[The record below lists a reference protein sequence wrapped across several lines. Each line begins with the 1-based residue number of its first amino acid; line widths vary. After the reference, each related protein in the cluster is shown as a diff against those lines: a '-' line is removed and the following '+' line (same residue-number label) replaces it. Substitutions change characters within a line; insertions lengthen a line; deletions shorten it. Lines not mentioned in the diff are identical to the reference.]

1 MARFR
6 PGSGF
11 RMKLSSNTRCC
22 RRCAGARPYRMH
34 WGVATILAAMAFA
47 LSLAGPTTVRAAGAA
62 ASEPVPWEKL
72 ELHHD
77 WMLQSS
83 CVANTGGEQISEVGF
98 STKGWHSTTVPSTV
112 VAALVAD
119 KTYPNPYFAMNL
131 RSLPGGDH
139 PQGKN
144 FSLLPMPKDSPF
156 RCSWWYRTEFR
167 LPSDYAGRRVW
178 IDFEGINYR
187 ANIWLNGHKI
197 ATDSDVAGAYRTYEF
212 DVTDFAN
219 RKGENVLAVETFA
232 QTENDLGINW
242 VDWNPAPPDKDMG
255 LWRGMFLRSS
265 GPVAVRHPFVST
277 HFPNAGSL
285 DEADLTVECDLHNAS
300 QMEVN
305 GALEGSIG
313 TIRFHEPYVLKP
325 GELKTVRLTP
335 ADVPALHVHNPK
347 LWWPY
352 AMGAQN
358 LHELTLRFVAG
369 KETSDVQ
376 SAQFGIREITAALDE
391 NGHLLFRVNGEKIL
405 IRGGGW
411 APDMLLRED
420 DRKLAEEFRYV
431 RDLNLN
437 TLRLEGKMESDEF
450 FRMADEQGILVMAGW
465 CCCDHWEEWGDWKPG
480 DLAIATDSVRSQILR
495 MRSHPSLMVWLN
507 GSDNPPP
514 ADVESAYIQALKD
527 VDWPNPYL
535 SSASQ
540 KPTSVTGPSG
550 VKMTGPYDYVP
561 PDYWLENTSMH
572 GGAFGFNTETGPGA
586 SIPPLLCL
594 KKFLPEAN
602 IYPNDPV
609 WNYHAG
615 LEGFQ
620 NLHHFEGAMDAIYGA
635 PADFRDYEMKAQAMA
650 YDSERAMFEAYS
662 RNKYTSTTGVI
673 QWMLNNAWP
682 SLIWHLF
689 DYYLQ
694 PAGAYFGVKKAC
706 EPVHVQYS
714 YDDGSVVVVN
724 SRYQPYPGLEAMADL
739 YDVNLK
745 KLDSQRAEV
754 AVAADSVQRAFTI
767 PPASFADSSPVYFL
781 KLELRDSHG
790 APVST
795 NFYWLSAKKNVYD
808 WKKTDYRY
816 TPVSSYEDLTALN
829 SLPKAALTATASTR
843 GGRAET
849 EVIVKLK
856 NSSGHLAFRVR
867 TAVLLEA
874 THDEIRPVT
883 WSDNYVDLLPGETR
897 ELEAQIDPAAAR
909 EGRLEVAVDG
919 WNVAATV
926 IHVPQEPQSAEA
938 GELQTTGRG
947 R

>member
-1 MARFR
+1 MKPPFCGHIAGQPAARSFPR
-6 PGSGF
+6 APW
-11 RMKLSSNTRCC
+11 RIP
-22 RRCAGARPYRMH
+22 AA
-34 WGVATILAAMAFA
+34 LAAMVLA
-47 LSLAGPTTVRAAGAA
+47 LSFAGHAAA
-62 ASEPVPWEKL
+62 ASGTDEANPSAKL
-72 ELHHD
+72 DLHHD

-83 CVANTGGEQISEVGF
+83 CELNAGGEQISEAGF
-98 STKGWHSTTVPSTV
+98 STKGWHTTAVPSTV

-119 KTYPNPYFAMNL
+119 KTYPDPYFGTNL

-139 PQGKN
+139 PEGKN
-144 FSLLPMPKDSPF
+144 FSRLPMPKDSPF

-167 LPSDYAGRRVW
+167 LPADYAGRREW
-178 IDFEGINYR
+178 MGFEGINYR

-197 ATDSDVAGAYRTYEF
+197 AGDSDVAGAYRTYEF
-212 DVTDFAN
+212 DVTDFAS
-219 RKGENVLAVETFA
+219 RKGTNVLAVETFA
-232 QTENDLGINW
+232 QTEKDLGINW

-255 LWRGMFLRSS
+255 LWRGVFLRAS
-265 GPVAVRHPFVST
+265 GPVAVRHPFVNT

-285 DEADLTVECDLHNAS
+285 DEADLTVECELHNTS
-300 QMEVN
+300 QAEVS
-305 GALEGSIG
+305 GTLEGSIG
-313 TIRFHEPYVLKP
+313 DIHFHAPYVLKA
-325 GELKTVRLTP
+325 GEIRKVRLMP
-335 ADVPALHVHNPK
+335 EEIPELHIHDPK

-352 AMGAQN
+352 AMGPQN
-358 LHELTLRFVAG
+358 LHELTLRFVTG
-369 KETSDVQ
+369 KKTSDVQ
-376 SAQFGIREITAALDE
+376 ATEFGIREITAALDE
-391 NGHLLFRVNGEKIL
+391 NGHLLFRVNGERIL
-405 IRGGGW
+405 VRGGGW

-420 DRKLAEEFRYV
+420 NRRLTEEFRYV

-437 TLRLEGKMESDEF
+437 TLRLEGKMESEEF
-450 FRMADEQGILVMAGW
+450 FRLADEQGILVMAGW
-465 CCCDHWEEWGDWKPG
+465 CCCDHWEEWKDWKPG

-495 MRSHPSLMVWLN
+495 MRSHPSLLAWLN

-514 ADVESAYIQALKD
+514 ADVERAYIQALQD
-527 VDWPNPYL
+527 ADWPNPYL

-561 PDYWLENTSMH
+561 PDYWLMNTSKH

-586 SIPPLLCL
+586 SIPPMLCL

-602 IYPNDPV
+602 IHPDDPV

-620 NLHHFEGAMDAIYGA
+620 NLHHFEEAMNAIYGA
-635 PADFRDYEMKAQAMA
+635 PANLRDYEMKAQAMA

-714 YDDGSVVVVN
+714 YDNGSVVVVN
-724 SRYQPYPGLEAMADL
+724 SRYQPYTGMEVSADL

-745 KLDSQRAEV
+745 KLYSQRSEV
-754 AVAADSVQRAFTI
+754 GAAADGVQTAFTI
-767 PPASFADSSPVYFL
+767 PAAAFVGSSPVYFL
-781 KLELRDSHG
+781 KLGLRNSHG
-790 APVST
+790 AAVST
-795 NFYWLSAKKNVYD
+795 NFYWLSAKKNVYE
-808 WKKTDYRY
+808 WRKTDYKY

-829 SLPKAALTATASTR
+829 GLPKAALTAAASTR
-843 GGRAET
+843 EERGET
-849 EVIVKLK
+849 EITVKLR
-856 NSSGHLAFRVR
+856 NPSGHLAFRVR
-867 TAVLLEA
+867 AAVLLES

-883 WSDNYVDLLPGETR
+883 WSDNYIDLLPGETR
-897 ELEAQIDPAAAR
+897 DLVAQVDSAEARA
-909 EGRLEVAVDG
+909 GRLEVAVDG
-919 WNVAATV
+919 WNVPETV
-926 IHVPQEPQSAEA
+926 LKVAQEPPAEA
-938 GELQTTGRG
+938 AELQTAGR
-947 R
+947 RQ

>member
-1 MARFR
+1 MLPPLVR
-6 PGSGF
+6 P
-11 RMKLSSNTRCC
+11 N
-22 RRCAGARPYRMH
+22 RR
-34 WGVATILAAMAFA
+34 VAAIA
-47 LSLAGPTTVRAAGAA
+47 LLMVGLFWLAGPLVRSAQAAG
-62 ASEPVPWEKL
+62 EPAPWGKL
-72 ELHHD
+72 ELHRD
-77 WMLQSS
+77 WTLQSS
-83 CVANTGGEQISEVGF
+83 CEIDGGGEQISQAGY

-119 KTYPNPYFAMNL
+119 KTYPDPYFAMNL
-131 RSLPGGDH
+131 RSFPGGDH

-144 FSLLPMPKDSPF
+144 FSRLPMPKDSPF

-167 LPSDYAGRRVW
+167 LPPDYAGRRVW
-178 IDFEGINYR
+178 VDFDGINYR
-187 ANIWLNGHKI
+187 ANVWLNGHKVAGDGDI
-197 ATDSDVAGAYRTYEF
+197 AGAYRTYEF
-212 DVTDFAN
+212 DITNFVN
-219 RKGENVLAVETFA
+219 HKGVNVLAVETFA
-232 QTENDLGINW
+232 QTEKDLGINW

-255 LWRGMFLRSS
+255 LWRGVFLRAS
-265 GPVAVRHPFVST
+265 GPVTVRHPFVST

-300 QMEVN
+300 QEPVS
-305 GALEGSIG
+305 GILEGTIG
-313 TIRFHEPYVLKP
+313 AIRFHAPYVLQP
-325 GELKTVRLTP
+325 GEDKAVRLAGT
-335 ADVPALHVHNPK
+335 DVPALRIHNPK

-352 AMGAQN
+352 AMGPQS
-358 LHELTLRFVAG
+358 LHELELRFVAG
-369 KETSDVQ
+369 KEASDVQ
-376 SAQFGIREITAALDE
+376 SVQFGIREITGGLDE
-391 NGHLLFRVNGEKIL
+391 NGHMLFRVNGEKIL

-420 DRKLAEEFRYV
+420 DRKMADEFRYV

-437 TLRLEGKMESDEF
+437 TLRLEGKMESEEF

-465 CCCDHWEEWGDWKPG
+465 CCCDHWEEWNDWKPG

-495 MRSHPSLMVWLN
+495 MRSHPSLLVWLN

-514 ADVESAYIQALKD
+514 ADVERAYIQALQNA
-527 VDWPNPYL
+527 DWPNPYL

-561 PDYWLENTSMH
+561 PDYWLENTSLH
-572 GGAFGFNTETGPGA
+572 GGAFGFNTETGPGP
-586 SIPPLLCL
+586 SIPPLRCL
-594 KKFLPEAN
+594 RKFLPEAN
-602 IYPNDPV
+602 VHPDDPV

-620 NLHHFEGAMDAIYGA
+620 NLHHFESAMDAIYGA

-662 RNKYTSTTGVI
+662 RNKYTSTGVI

-714 YDDGSVVVVN
+714 YDDGSIVVVN
-724 SRYQPYPGLEAMADL
+724 SRYQPYAGLEVSADL

-745 KLDSQRAEV
+745 KLDSQHAEV
-754 AVAADSVQRAFTI
+754 AVAADGVQTAFTI
-767 PPASFADSSPVYFL
+767 PAASFVDSSPMYFL
-781 KLELRDSHG
+781 RLALKDSRG
-790 APVST
+790 VMLSS

-829 SLPKAALTATASTR
+829 SLPKAKLAAAASIH
-843 GGRAET
+843 EEPEQT

-856 NSSGHLAFRVR
+856 NPSDHLAFRIR
-867 TAVLLEA
+867 AAVLSSA
-874 THDEIRPVT
+874 TRDEIRPVL
-883 WSDNYVDLLPGETR
+883 WSDNYIDLLPGESR
-897 ELEAQIDPAAAR
+897 ELEAKIDSAAAR
-909 EGRLEVAVDG
+909 EGRLEVSVEG
-919 WNVAATV
+919 WNVPETV
-926 IHVPQEPQSAEA
+926 TKIAPEPQTAEA
-938 GELQTTGRG
+938 GERATGGRG